1 MILIKYDYNREVC
14 EDTNDGVKD
23 AVVNSSHNH
32 QTLVTIYPNPAQNQI
47 HITKECKSKGVFTLY
62 NRLGQVIASYT
73 LTESNVKVT
82 LPELAQGVYNY
93 KCEFENCDA
102 VIGKLTIIE

>member
-14 EDTNDGVKD
+14 EDTNHGLK
-23 AVVNSSHNH
+23 
-32 QTLVTIYPNPAQNQI
+32 
-47 HITKECKSKGVFTLY
+47 
-62 NRLGQVIASYT
+62 
-73 LTESNVKVT
+73 
-82 LPELAQGVYNY
+82 LAQGVYNY